1 MVHLGVILVN
11 FHKRQIESLP
21 FGSGSREEENVGEM
35 ATSHI
40 CKNDYIILNENAALL
55 TSSTS
60 TAFGKRNLLNKKL
73 PEGHS
78 NLNTQV
84 RKKYLL

>member
-1 MVHLGVILVN
+1 
-11 FHKRQIESLP
+11 
-21 FGSGSREEENVGEM
+21 M
-35 ATSHI
+35 AKSHI

-55 TSSTS
+55 TTSTS

-73 PEGHS
+73 PEVHS